1 MPEDKE
7 AENVGIPFANNGLYP
22 NGTGVDEEAL
32 IMLNE
37 ILGNTSQQRLGHSI
51 CLKHL
56 RTAG

>member
-1 MPEDKE
+1 LSEDKE
-7 AENVGIPFANNGLYP
+7 AENGCIPFANNGLYP
-22 NGTGVDEEAL
+22 NGAGVDEEAL

-37 ILGNTSQQRLGHSI
+37 ILGTTSQQRLSHSI